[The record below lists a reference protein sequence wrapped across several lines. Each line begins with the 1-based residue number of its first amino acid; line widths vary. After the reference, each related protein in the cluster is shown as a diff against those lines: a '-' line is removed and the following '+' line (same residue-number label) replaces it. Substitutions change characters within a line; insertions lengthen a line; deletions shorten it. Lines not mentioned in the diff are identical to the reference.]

1 MTQGQFTSSS
11 CCVKYSIWLRI
22 GSAFW
27 LLGPQ
32 GQLSH
37 KAHVRSEQ
45 FCTAL
50 ITYPQAA
57 AQTRRICL
65 AFEVTDPCC
74 FRATDKVVASSG
86 SRDQDP
92 TMVPGSISEYSHQHV
107 PHYPQVPSPASH
119 HSDHIFQF
127 SFSFPFLHH
136 LLALLSGA
144 WDL

>member
-92 TMVPGSISEYSHQHV
+92 TMVPGSITCYSYKAV
-107 PHYPQVPSPASH
+107 PYYPNFLVLPLFIVLTSFFLSH
-119 HSDHIFQF
+119 F
-127 SFSFPFLHH
+127 STTYFL
-136 LLALLSGA
+136 LLVSGA
-144 WDL
+144 LCL